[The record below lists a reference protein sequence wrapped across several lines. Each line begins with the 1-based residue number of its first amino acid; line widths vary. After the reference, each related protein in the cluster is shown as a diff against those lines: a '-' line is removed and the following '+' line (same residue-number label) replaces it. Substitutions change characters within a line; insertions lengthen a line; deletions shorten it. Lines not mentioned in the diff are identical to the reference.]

1 VDTPAARA
9 LALQGARQGQV
20 LLKNDNKLLPL
31 DSRKLGKLALIG
43 PHANGSLVFLG
54 GQNYHGVNKLVDQYV
69 G

>member
-1 VDTPAARA
+1 M
-9 LALQGARQGQV
+9 